1 MFASAQGVGG
11 KQTLNL
17 SGEWIKTGYCRTGTK
32 YCTRCVLV
40 IGQGFERFCRECLGC
55 AGLRGGA
62 NIAGGSP
69 P

>member
-1 MFASAQGVGG
+1 MLEVNRLWKGVD
-11 KQTLNL
+11 
-17 SGEWIKTGYCRTGTK
+17 CRTGKK
-32 YCTRCVLV
+32 YCTRCVLGT
-40 IGQGFERFCRECLGC
+40 GQGFERFCRECFGC